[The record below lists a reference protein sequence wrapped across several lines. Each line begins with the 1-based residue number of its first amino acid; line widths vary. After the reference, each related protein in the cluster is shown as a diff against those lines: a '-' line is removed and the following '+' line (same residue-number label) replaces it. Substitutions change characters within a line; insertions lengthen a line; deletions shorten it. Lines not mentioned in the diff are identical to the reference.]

1 MFNFGENA
9 FPWLANIKGEE
20 MSIKKRPDGKWLVD
34 ARPDGRN
41 GKRVRR
47 VCVTRREAE
56 EFERQLMEHTKVSHQ
71 FAVKLDRRH
80 LSELCEI
87 WWNFVEH
94 ERNNIEKRNIEKT
107 IRQMNNPM
115 VYLINDEFMIEFM
128 SSRLKTKIRKASLA
142 RDIYRLSG
150 MFTKLISKGE
160 CEINPLN
167 NTWILLKRV
176 QSLYDS
182 DCENGFRGIFILPPD
197 YYDKK

>member
-71 FAVKLDRRH
+71 FAVKLDRRR

-94 ERNNIEKRNIEKT
+94 EKNNIEKRNIEKT
-107 IRQMNNPM
+107 IRQMENPM
-115 VYLINDEFMIEFM
+115 SYMINDDFIIDFIK
-128 SSRLKTKIRKASLA
+128 SRALKKIRGRSIMW
-142 RDIYRLSG
+142 DIYRLSG
-150 MFTKLISKGE
+150 MFTKLIKKGE
-160 CEINPLN
+160 CEINPFKNIGFL
-167 NTWILLKRV
+167 TKRILFG
-176 QSLYDS
+176 
-182 DCENGFRGIFILPPD
+182 EWAGFIIVLPPNHD
-197 YYDKK
+197 SLK